1 MPPGPQCASAPVQSS
16 DSSSED
22 NGDDSEEDSTMEPEV
37 SCFIDKELLAE
48 WKMLIFMAVLYSVC
62 LRSLT

>member
-22 NGDDSEEDSTMEPEV
+22 DSEEDSTMEPEV
-37 SCFIDKELLAE
+37 SSFIYKELFAE
-48 WKMLIFMAVLYSVC
+48 WKMLIFMFVLYSVC